1 MLIAAIVIL
10 LGVLV
15 TLILFLA
22 GVIGKSDPKPSAPE
36 NTDKFSIE
44 QEEPKESSASQEE
57 IIESLPKLS
66 QKNAYVVGEDVLEQE
81 FTEFYFTRSG
91 STFPPYYQRFRFFA
105 EDGKHYMYHEKREGD
120 TWPLTEKHITVSGT
134 IELSDE
140 QWQTFWN
147 YIKGGT
153 VQSRVENLEDGGD
166 GPWMYLYWLRDPSD
180 FQEFR
185 FDDYN
190 KVLGFEDFCYGLIE
204 GK

>member
-22 GVIGKSDPKPSAPE
+22 GVIGKSDPKPSAPD
-36 NTDKFSIE
+36 NTDKFSAE
-44 QEEPKESSASQEE
+44 QEEPKESSAKQEE
-57 IIESLPKLS
+57 KAEPLPDLPR
-66 QKNAYVVGEDVLEQE
+66 KNAYVVGEDVLEQE

-105 EDGKHYMYHEKREGD
+105 ENGKHYMYHEKREGD
-120 TWPLTEKHITVSGT
+120 TWPLTEEHITVSGT

-140 QWQTFWN
+140 QWQTFWD

-166 GPWMYLYWLRDPSD
+166 GPWMFLYWLRDPSD
-180 FQEFR
+180 FQEYR

-190 KVLGFEDFCYGLIE
+190 KVLGFEDFCYSLIE
-204 GK
+204 

>member
-22 GVIGKSDPKPSAPE
+22 GVIGKPDPKPSAPD
-36 NTDKFSIE
+36 NTDKFSTE
-44 QEEPKESSASQEE
+44 QEEPKESYASQEE

-153 VQSRVENLEDGGD
+153 VQSRSENLDAGDD
-166 GPWMYLYWLRDPSD
+166 GPWLYLYWLRDPSD

>member
-153 VQSRVENLEDGGD
+153 VQSRVENLEAGGD

-204 GK
+204 GR